1 MKQTYNLALFGAGT
15 IAKKIVEAATQNERL
30 CLYAVAS
37 RNVENAASFAEK
49 YNIQY
54 AFDSYERMLADEQID
69 LVYISTP
76 TKVHYEH
83 IKMCLQAGKNV
94 ICEKPFVETAEQA
107 IELKELAEKRKIFLM
122 DALWTMYMPIMD
134 KLSEYTKQIGK
145 IKYST
150 ASLGYPSISKDE
162 FGKLK
167 SRYDLW
173 DYAVYPLATTIFLR
187 GEPLNLRSR
196 SKNVDDIIVKNRT
209 GLKYEHG
216 NARLFSSLL
225 HRSTYML
232 AIVGA
237 KGMILARKWWFG
249 RFPVIVWKYPFKF
262 NILKFKHE
270 INGYEYELN
279 EAIRCLDKGEIET
292 ERYSLHNTISVLK
305 WAEQMEIY

>member
-15 IAKKIVEAATQNERL
+15 IAKKIVEAAKQNERL

-49 YNIQY
+49 FKIQY
-54 AFDSYERMLADEQID
+54 IFDSYERMLADEKID
-69 LVYISTP
+69 FVYISTP
-76 TKVHYEH
+76 TKFHYEH
-83 IKMCLQAGKNV
+83 IKMCLLAGKNV
-94 ICEKPFVETAEQA
+94 ICEKPFVETTEQA
-107 IELKELAEKRKIFLM
+107 IELKELAERGNLFLM

-134 KLSEYTKQIGK
+134 TLADYTKKIGK

-162 FGKLK
+162 EGNLK

-187 GEPLNLRSR
+187 GEPLRLK
-196 SKNVDDIIVKNRT
+196 SKSKQSENIIVKNRT
-209 GLKYEHG
+209 KMKYEDG

-225 HRSTYML
+225 HRSTYL
-232 AIVGA
+232 LTILGT
-237 KGMILARKWWFG
+237 KGIIFARKWWFG
-249 RFPVIVWKYPFKF
+249 RFPIVVWKYPFKF
-262 NILKFKHE
+262 SVLKFKHE

-279 EAIRCLDKGEIET
+279 EAIKCLDQGTIDNDK
-292 ERYSLHNTISVLK
+292 YSLCNTISVLK